1 MTSGCGLAEALRT
14 FTARVCRDFS
24 CGRLLYDF
32 NPMGRMEEARQMN
45 DDSERPRE
53 DSSQTSTAHAD
64 TSEESRAT
72 ADLDVPAEVS
82 PGERWAFRRLTQI
95 LRFTD
100 FMTLMMVV
108 ATGFSAFATWRTAQV
123 TNLLFSVA
131 ERPYMG
137 VEQVTVDGTDGQ
149 FARVVVD
156 CRNFGQVQ
164 ATGGVAQI
172 GVTVDG
178 KPLPQT
184 SRVSEIQNIGIVSPT
199 VPHRIFHFVPIDLFN
214 QVRAARARMIVNVN
228 FTYRGPDQRPFCYS
242 KLFSYDSRSA
252 DFIPTGGTDKCSGEV
267 Y

>member
-1 MTSGCGLAEALRT
+1 
-14 FTARVCRDFS
+14 
-24 CGRLLYDF
+24 
-32 NPMGRMEEARQMN
+32 MN
-45 DDSERPRE
+45 DDSERRQE
-53 DSSQTSTAHAD
+53 DSSDIAPVHVEGNDKAASTDASD
-64 TSEESRAT
+64 
-72 ADLDVPAEVS
+72 PAAQVS

-108 ATGFSAFATWRTAQV
+108 ATAFSAFATWRTAQV

-137 VEQVTVDGTDGQ
+137 VEQVTIDAIDGE
-149 FARVVVD
+149 FARIVVD

-172 GVTVDG
+172 GVSIDG

-184 SRVSEIQNIGIVSPT
+184 SRVSEIENIGIVSPT
-199 VPHRIFHFVPIDLFN
+199 VPHRIFRFVPINLYN
-214 QVRAARARMIVNVN
+214 QVRASRSRMIVHIS
-228 FTYRGPDQRPFCYS
+228 FTYRGPDQRQFCYS
-242 KLFSYDSRSA
+242 KLFSYDRRSA
-252 DFIPTGGTDKCSGEV
+252 DFIPNGGTDKCSGEV

>member
-1 MTSGCGLAEALRT
+1 MS
-14 FTARVCRDFS
+14 
-24 CGRLLYDF
+24 
-32 NPMGRMEEARQMN
+32 
-45 DDSERPRE
+45 DDSERRQGDSSGVAPVDAGQSDKAASTE
-53 DSSQTSTAHAD
+53 DSD
-64 TSEESRAT
+64 
-72 ADLDVPAEVS
+72 PAAQVS

-172 GVTVDG
+172 GVTIDG

-199 VPHRIFHFVPIDLFN
+199 VPHRIFRFVPIDLFN
-214 QVRAARARMIVNVN
+214 RVRASRARMIVYVN